1 MKDLCPE
8 SVAQNLLYCSLLAC
22 FTISSLIYLYK
33 VLNSGLVTGYCGA
46 AAWRAGCKVC
56 VKTAR
61 WQWRG
66 VLRRPAGTI
75 CHLHN

>member
-1 MKDLCPE
+1 MASFD
-8 SVAQNLLYCSLLAC
+8 
-22 FTISSLIYLYK
+22 ISSLLVILYDMF
-33 VLNSGLVTGYCGA
+33 VSGLVTGCCGP

-66 VLRRPAGTI
+66 AARRPAGTI